1 MKLIL
6 VKNNFGI
13 VKYLNYLWIQISNN
27 IQMKNKSSLI
37 QLFNNFYSNV
47 YKRWRVN
54 KEKAGKDI
62 VGEEYESFRSNYYV
76 SKGFEIGNGE
86 NVFDS
91 GVNSDLVVLK
101 DGKIRI
107 IEEDKGSYVDG
118 TFLKRALVDFATI
131 IDKCVED
138 GIECPYFVLSCPTK
152 MKNFEEIY
160 ERTVKLFTPKIKTVL
175 SEKFVYLP
183 LCENGRI
190 SQKSYYKTENNNFLL
205 SENLIDKQEKIL
217 NEILND
223 GI

>member
-1 MKLIL
+1 
-6 VKNNFGI
+6 
-13 VKYLNYLWIQISNN
+13 
-27 IQMKNKSSLI
+27 MKNKSTLV

-62 VGEEYESFRSNYYV
+62 VGEEYESFRKDYYK
-76 SKGFEIGNGE
+76 SKGFKIGNGE

-101 DGKIRI
+101 NGKIRV

-131 IDKCVED
+131 ISKCLEYGV
-138 GIECPYFVLSCPTK
+138 ECPYFILSCPTK
-152 MKNFEEIY
+152 MNNFDEIY
-160 ERTVKLFTPKIKTVL
+160 ERTVKLFSTEIKNVL

-183 LCENGRI
+183 LCDNGRI
-190 SQKSYYKTENNNFLL
+190 SQKSYYKTEKNNFIL

-217 NEILND
+217 NKILND
-223 GI
+223 